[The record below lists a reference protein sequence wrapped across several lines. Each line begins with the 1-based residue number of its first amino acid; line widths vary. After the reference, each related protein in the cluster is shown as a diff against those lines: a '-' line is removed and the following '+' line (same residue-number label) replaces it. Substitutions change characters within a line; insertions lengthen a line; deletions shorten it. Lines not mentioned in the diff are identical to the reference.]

1 MTEPIPTAPALSATN
16 TESSAA
22 QPALLNVGTQVA
34 MLATVLFLATTTALA
49 QTGGGDGGG
58 GIDLSAITG
67 LVCQLATQ
75 LKAPALLGAAGTV
88 IILVFGWNKLMGES
102 NAFQGLKNGVIGA
115 IIILAAGTISQ
126 ALFKGAC

>member
-1 MTEPIPTAPALSATN
+1 MTEPIPTAAALSATN

-34 MLATVLFLATTTALA
+34 MLATFLFLATTTALA
-49 QTGGGDGGG
+49 QTGGGGG

-88 IILVFGWNKLMGES
+88 IVLVFGWNKLMGES

-115 IIILAAGTISQ
+115 IIILAAGTIAQ